1 MTLDEFYRWLAFSSL
16 EPFGDDRADW
26 RSAME
31 QAQQANMN
39 RKKGKSAYKVKDF
52 LLRFRRGKR
61 EQTMEEMEAAMMAQ
75 FVAMGGKLP
84 PEA

>member
-1 MTLDEFYRWLAFSSL
+1 
-16 EPFGDDRADW
+16 
-26 RSAME
+26 
-31 QAQQANMN
+31 MN

-61 EQTMEEMEAAMMAQ
+61 EQTMDEMEAAMMAQ